1 MILALEKPDL
11 YIVARFLEIM
21 YRNGSRMKK
30 TNIQMLLGIRYP
42 RFIEYLDWL
51 LAHRF
56 VEESVDD
63 EDAKIIILTSKGVE
77 SYRKLVDLIKET
89 FDVTKI

>member
-21 YRNGSRMKK
+21 YRNGSKMKK

-42 RFIEYLDWL
+42 RFMEYFEWL
-51 LAHRF
+51 LQHAF
-56 VEESVDD
+56 VEESLDE
-63 EDAKIIILTSKGVE
+63 EDAKILILTPKGID
-77 SYRKLVDLIKET
+77 SSRKLVDLIKET
-89 FDVTKI
+89 FDVAKI